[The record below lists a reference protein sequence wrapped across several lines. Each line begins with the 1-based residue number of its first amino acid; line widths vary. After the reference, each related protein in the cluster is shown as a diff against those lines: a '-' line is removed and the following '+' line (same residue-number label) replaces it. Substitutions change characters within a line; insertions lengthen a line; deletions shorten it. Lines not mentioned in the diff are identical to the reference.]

1 MLQRLNNRKGGFT
14 LIELMIV
21 VAIIGI
27 LAAIAI
33 PAFVNYARRAKT
45 SEAGSNLALLFTGA
59 ASYYQ
64 SEHWAQ
70 RAVTRAASTASTAC
84 TVSAVCST
92 NAVTGAAGLS
102 KQTVDFSAAAM
113 APFTAINFNLADPIY
128 YQYCING
135 STDSCGHSAGQ
146 SLYSFDAV
154 GNLDGDATLSTF
166 EMSAGA
172 DPQNDMYRTPGLY
185 VINELE

>member
-1 MLQRLNNRKGGFT
+1 MKMLRNRKSGFT

-45 SEAGSNLALLFTGA
+45 SEAGSNLAILFTGA

-64 SEHWAQ
+64 AEHWGQ
-70 RAVTRAASTASTAC
+70 RAVTRTASAAATAC
-84 TVSAVCST
+84 TVAAVCTT
-92 NAVTGAAGLS
+92 NTVTGAAGLT
-102 KQTVDFSAAAM
+102 KQTVNFTAATM
-113 APFTAINFNLADPIY
+113 APFVAINFNLADPIY
-128 YQYCING
+128 YQYCIVG
-135 STDSCGHSAGQ
+135 STDSCGHAAST
-146 SLYSFDAV
+146 SLYSFDAI
-154 GNLDGDATLSTF
+154 GNLDGDGTTSLF
-166 EMSAGA
+166 EIAAGS
-172 DPQNDMYRTPGLY
+172 DPQNDMYRTPGIY